1 MGRVNLYGHL
11 VLWEKE
17 LRQERRGDAVE
28 VRSVETGITIRDYLS
43 RTQTQWRDVGQVLEL

>member
-17 LRQERRGDAVE
+17 LLQDRRGDAVE
-28 VRSVETGITIRDYLS
+28 VRPVETGIAIRDDLGRS
-43 RTQTQWRDVGQVLEL
+43 QTQWRDVGQILEL